1 MDEAKL
7 GKGRISMHI
16 YVDLHKHYNGETDED
31 NLRYFKLILDKL
43 EKNGFHL
50 NWSRKHLE
58 SGSDRLAII
67 TSEFPRDPGRDD
79 DTTKEIRTH
88 QSIMAGAMFCTW
100 FKNQH
105 PLSLKRLFHHLD
117 EIVLKDNRTLLYQL
131 YEMEYKERYRKP
143 RE

>member
-1 MDEAKL
+1 MAKL
-7 GKGRISMHI
+7 DKGRICMHI

-31 NLRYFKLILDKL
+31 NLKYFKLILDKL
-43 EKNGFHL
+43 EENGFDL
-50 NWSRKHLE
+50 KWSRNHLE
-58 SGSDRLAII
+58 SGTSRLAII

-79 DTTKEIRTH
+79 DTKKEIRTH

-117 EIVLKDNRTLLYQL
+117 EIVLKDNRMLLRQL
-131 YEMEYKERYRKP
+131 YETEYKERYSK
-143 RE
+143 E